1 VCVCVCGVCV
11 WCVCVCVCL
20 CDVMR
25 MREACSDTC
34 CLSLSHTQHL
44 LSQCGEGGGE
54 GRERERER
62 KRGGGKE
69 GVIRNGIPQGGFECL
84 SQRQPWQH
92 RSVHLGNTA
101 RYTLATPLGTP
112 WQHRSVHLGNTARY
126 TLATPLG
133 TSWVRA
139 TAPVNLTLARTVP
152 RPRAPLLPGAFFL
165 SAETSCEVVPVEDA
179 AVAAFAGRRTAREGA
194 GGDAVAKVHAWQ
206 GMPSVVS
213 WTAQAVGACR
223 AWLPVRPFYLGTERD
238 HVCEEKW
245 RPSYRC
251 ILIKK

>member
-1 VCVCVCGVCV
+1 MLLGTAFHKGVSSA
-11 WCVCVCVCL
+11 WP
-20 CDVMR
+20 
-25 MREACSDTC
+25 
-34 CLSLSHTQHL
+34 
-44 LSQCGEGGGE
+44 
-54 GRERERER
+54 
-62 KRGGGKE
+62 K
-69 GVIRNGIPQGGFECL
+69 
-84 SQRQPWQH
+84 RQPRQH
-92 RSVHLGNTA
+92 RSVHPG
-101 RYTLATPLGTP
+101 YKGYGTG
-112 WQHRSVHLGNTARY
+112 QSNSCSHR
-126 TLATPLG
+126 P
-133 TSWVRA
+133 
-139 TAPVNLTLARTVP
+139 PPP
-152 RPRAPLLPGAFFL
+152 RPLLPGAFFL
-165 SAETSCEVVPVEDA
+165 SAETSCEVVPIEDA

>member
-1 VCVCVCGVCV
+1 MLGPN
-11 WCVCVCVCL
+11 
-20 CDVMR
+20 D
-25 MREACSDTC
+25 S
-34 CLSLSHTQHL
+34 
-44 LSQCGEGGGE
+44 
-54 GRERERER
+54 
-62 KRGGGKE
+62 
-69 GVIRNGIPQGGFECL
+69 
-84 SQRQPWQH
+84 
-92 RSVHLGNTA
+92 LGNTA
-101 RYTLATPLGTP
+101 RYILGT
-112 WQHRSVHLGNTARY
+112 RG
-126 TLATPLG
+126 
-133 TSWVRA
+133 

-165 SAETSCEVVPVEDA
+165 SAETSCEVVPIEDA